1 MEEVLIN
8 TIDLE
13 NGLELK
19 LFDSSRKLAGDRWLV
34 SLIARIE
41 IPTNDSLLKEDGSSS
56 LNFDEA
62 IKVLGEKLLFEL
74 KRERIYIDE
83 KEKDEVLKEIQ
94 DSFLSTSLSYLSRSD
109 FPKNYI
115 LKKFNEK
122 IKKDS
127 WYKDIPTDNEKRNA
141 GCNTKKLHH

>member
-1 MEEVLIN
+1 MEELLIN

-19 LFDSSRKLAGDRWLV
+19 LFDRSRKLAGDRWLV

-41 IPTNDSLLKEDGSSS
+41 IPTNDPLLKEDGSSS

-62 IKVLGEKLLFEL
+62 IKVLGEKLIFEQ

-83 KEKDEVLKEIQ
+83 KEKDEVMKGIQ
-94 DSFLSTSLSYLSRSD
+94 DSFLSTSLPYLSRSD
-109 FPKNYI
+109 FSRKYI

-122 IKKDS
+122 IKK
-127 WYKDIPTDNEKRNA
+127 R
-141 GCNTKKLHH
+141 LMV

>member
-1 MEEVLIN
+1 MKEVLIK

-19 LFDSSRKLAGDRWLV
+19 LLDASRKLAGDRWLV

-41 IPTNDSLLKEDGSSS
+41 IPTGDSLLKEDGSSS
-56 LNFDEA
+56 LNVDEVR
-62 IKVLGEKLLFEL
+62 KVLGEKLLFEQ

-109 FPKNYI
+109 FPQKYI
-115 LKKFNEK
+115 LKRFNEK
-122 IKKDS
+122 IKKGS
-127 WYKDIPTDNEKRNA
+127 WYKDIPLTN
-141 GCNTKKLHH
+141 NTSC